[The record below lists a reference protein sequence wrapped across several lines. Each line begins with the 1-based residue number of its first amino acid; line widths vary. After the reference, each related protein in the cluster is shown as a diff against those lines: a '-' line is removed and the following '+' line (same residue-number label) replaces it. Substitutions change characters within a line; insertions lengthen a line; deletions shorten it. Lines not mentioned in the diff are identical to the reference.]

1 MGRKTHGWLLCCL
14 LGLLLSNCIDSYE
27 VHLDGAGEGY
37 LVVEGNIISDSAVVF
52 SLTRT
57 FSLNEA
63 ALPEGYNR
71 VKADVRVVGSDGTRW
86 NGVELGDGEYQV
98 EIGTLNKEV
107 GYSLEI
113 IYDGDTYISEP
124 QTPLETSAIEEM
136 TFSQPEEGGDIYIN
150 LSVNSKSTTG
160 TEFYWWT
167 YEEDWELRSVYY
179 CRYVYEIELDE
190 VIVYDKPPYSQGW
203 CHSKSNKI
211 LIGSTES
218 NDNNLLKNKR
228 IYAIASDDH
237 RVSYYYSTL
246 ITQRN
251 LSKGEYEYYQCRKK
265 LSDEMG
271 GLFTPQPSELPTN
284 IVCGDP
290 DKTVIGYIGCNMN
303 VSRNRIY
310 VSAKDIQYTYQ
321 ADCREREVSNVYR
334 NNYLLGYQIFFYS
347 AELAITKWANRE
359 CVDVRVWGG
368 TLNKPDFWPLP
379 DRIYN

>member
-1 MGRKTHGWLLCCL
+1 MGRKKHEWLLCGL
-14 LGLLLSNCIDSYE
+14 IGLLFSNCIDSYE
-27 VHLDGAGEGY
+27 AHIDGAGEGY

-57 FSLNEA
+57 FSLNESTP
-63 ALPEGYNR
+63 PEGYNR
-71 VKADVRVVGSDGTRW
+71 VKADVTVIGSDGARW
-86 NGVELGDGEYQV
+86 NGVEQGAGEYQV

-107 GYSLEI
+107 DYSLEI

-124 QTPLETSAIEEM
+124 QKPLETSDIEEV

-150 LSVNSKSTTG
+150 LSVNGKSADE
-160 TEFYWWT
+160 TEFYWWA

-179 CRYVYEIELDE
+179 CRYVYEIEKDT
-190 VIVYDKPPYSQGW
+190 VIVYDKPPYAQGW
-203 CHSKSNKI
+203 CHSRSDKI
-211 LIGSTES
+211 LIGSTEA

-228 IYAIASDDH
+228 MYAIASDDH

-284 IVCGDP
+284 ITCSNSN
-290 DKTVIGYIGCNMN
+290 KMIIGYVGCNMN
-303 VSRNRIY
+303 VSRSRIY
-310 VSAKDIQYTYQ
+310 ISTKDIQYTYQ
-321 ADCREREVSNVYR
+321 ADCREIQASNSDR
-334 NNYLLGYQIFFYS
+334 NNYLLGYQIYFYTS
-347 AELAITKWANRE
+347 WVGYKWANRE

-368 TLNKPDFWPLP
+368 TPNKPDFWPLP
-379 DRIYN
+379 DRTDY